1 MPIGKTRPKTN
12 EEKIEKIK
20 NVYKAKYKL
29 NKLGETL
36 FNYFNEKRFTEKI
49 FLHISKEDFENQY
62 RKDNLF
68 SSYDELI
75 DAYKLVNCDFSTSEL
90 EKIKDIDQY
99 FIKNSTKEIS
109 DYTKIK
115 ENDFEKFHDKINVG
129 EYEND
134 KYLALAI
141 ATFQVYLINF
151 YTSIDGSN
159 WLYKRIDSV
168 FNYGTKKLISNY
180 FKSGREN
187 YNNCQRNLWHIVKFM
202 FEDKLA
208 FPSEELSFA
217 NDNEECFIQYIRC
230 HLNKNFLNNNIT
242 VNKLKKSPVT
252 LKVTS
257 EGFELDQNID
267 IDALAGKLF
276 LQDAKYSSEYHQ
288 IEKKVQSGSEVWFLT
303 NDQIDEK
310 YCEKFISDID
320 SDGDKISDNVLYRI
334 KSELLEEFIESLDDY
349 ELSAAPL
356 KKIRLVGG
364 IVDPIS
370 SAKGEKHKYLTFGL
384 PKIEIEDNLK
394 AENIKLKRKVEKILI
409 VQSLKDFSLPN
420 LKVGL
425 YELFAEGYRTVEF
438 EVKDAFRDKDKDI
451 RDKCGWKLN
460 SKFEINDSCC
470 TNSEVN
476 LCGLNIF

>member
-1 MPIGKTRPKTN
+1 
-12 EEKIEKIK
+12 
-20 NVYKAKYKL
+20 
-29 NKLGETL
+29 
-36 FNYFNEKRFTEKI
+36 
-49 FLHISKEDFENQY
+49 
-62 RKDNLF
+62 
-68 SSYDELI
+68 
-75 DAYKLVNCDFSTSEL
+75 
-90 EKIKDIDQY
+90 
-99 FIKNSTKEIS
+99 
-109 DYTKIK
+109 
-115 ENDFEKFHDKINVG
+115 
-129 EYEND
+129 
-134 KYLALAI
+134 
-141 ATFQVYLINF
+141 
-151 YTSIDGSN
+151 
-159 WLYKRIDSV
+159 
-168 FNYGTKKLISNY
+168 
-180 FKSGREN
+180 
-187 YNNCQRNLWHIVKFM
+187 M